1 MIFLNRMSQRKILPR
16 EFYDRPVL
24 NVARDLLGMRLVR
37 ILDGKRV
44 AGIILETEGY
54 DGESDL
60 ACHAH
65 VGRTKRNEVMF
76 GPPGYAYVYFI
87 YGMHWMLNCVTGQ
100 KDYPAAVLIR
110 AIQPVE
116 NLELIAEIRL
126 PARKEDWC
134 NGPAKLTQVLQIN
147 GELNGANLCSSKS
160 PLFIEADRTIV
171 DENVNILPRVGI
183 NSVAEPWRS
192 KPWRFLA
199 KLPAR

>member
-1 MIFLNRMSQRKILPR
+1 
-16 EFYDRPVL
+16 VL

-76 GPPGYAYVYFI
+76 GPPGYAYVYFT

-134 NGPAKLTQVLQIN
+134 NGPAKLTQALQIN
-147 GELNGANLCSSKS
+147 GKLNGANLCLSKS

-171 DENVNILPRVGI
+171 DENVSILPRVGI

-199 KLPAR
+199 KLPAQ